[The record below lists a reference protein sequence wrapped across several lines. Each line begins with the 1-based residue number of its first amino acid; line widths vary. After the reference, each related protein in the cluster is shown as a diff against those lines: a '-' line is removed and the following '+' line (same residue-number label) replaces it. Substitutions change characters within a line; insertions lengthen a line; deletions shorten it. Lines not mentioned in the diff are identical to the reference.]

1 MKVDII
7 ISAGDIKKEKVK
19 DKTVVIID
27 MLRAT
32 SVITTAIANG
42 CKEVIP
48 VLTVEE
54 AMKIARKDKNNYIL
68 GGERKALKIEGFNCS
83 NSPIEYRREVVK
95 NKSIILTTTNGTR
108 AIKASEG
115 AKNIYIGAMINAKAI
130 ANKLAT
136 SNEDIVFVNA
146 GTYDEFSMDDFIC
159 SGYIINC
166 LLSLTDLSYHG
177 ISFKSSDLS
186 EISVELSDIAKTA
199 HYIYKMNRDIVS
211 YIKNASHYERL
222 NELGLMDDLEY
233 CCRKDLTKVVPIY
246 KEGVIKKYIE
256 NSSVVYL

>member
-1 MKVDII
+1 MKLDII
-7 ISAGDIKKEKVK
+7 ISAGDIKREKVK

-42 CKEVIP
+42 CREVIP
-48 VLTVEE
+48 VLTIEE
-54 AMKIARKDKNNYIL
+54 AMEIARKDKDNCIL
-68 GGERKALKIEGFNCS
+68 GGERKALKIEGFDCS
-83 NSPIEYRREVVK
+83 NSPLEYRREVVK
-95 NKSIILTTTNGTR
+95 NKGIILTTTNGTR

-130 ANKLAT
+130 ATHLVMSK
-136 SNEDIVFVNA
+136 EDIVLVNA

-166 LLSLTDLSYHG
+166 LLNLIDLSFHG
-177 ISFKSSDLS
+177 IKLKGGNVS
-186 EISVELSDIAKTA
+186 EIPIELSDIAKTA
-199 HYIYKMNRDIVS
+199 HYIYKMNSDIVS

-222 NELGLMDDLEY
+222 IELGLSDDLEY

-246 KEGVIKKYIE
+246 KEGKIKKYID
-256 NSSVVYL
+256 NSSVIYL